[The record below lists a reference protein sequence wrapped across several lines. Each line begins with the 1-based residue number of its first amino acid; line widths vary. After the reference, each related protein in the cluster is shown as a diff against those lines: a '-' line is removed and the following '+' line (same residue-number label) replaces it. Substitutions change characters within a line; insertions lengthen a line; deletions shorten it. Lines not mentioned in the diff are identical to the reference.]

1 MGKLIF
7 ADIEDTTGKMQICIR
22 RDEYPRE
29 APSSKLQAPNNSQVP
44 IANDTSA
51 EAKSDASTAQQSRS
65 NQVLSWSE
73 LKYLDLGD
81 FIQVAGTLDKTQ
93 AGEITLFASEI
104 VLLSKALRPYPNKMD
119 DKDERYRRRYV
130 DMVLH
135 PAVREVTKRKGTF
148 WQTIRNVLVA
158 RGFTEIFL
166 PVLEHTTG
174 GADAKPFM
182 THHNTLDEDLYLRI
196 SLELYSKRA
205 IGAGFEKVFS
215 IGPVFRNEGMSDEH
229 ANEFNHIEWYWAY
242 ADYQDQMKLTR
253 EVMIEA
259 AKAVYGKTNFTSR
272 GHSFDLAGEWKQ
284 IDYASAIKEKFNVDI
299 FTTSDADIKKILI
312 NEGVELDGAAL
323 NRQRMIDNLW
333 KLIRKTI
340 SGPAFLVNEPAFMS
354 PLAKAKTDD
363 PRLTERFHVVMA
375 GTELANGYSE
385 INDPIYQL
393 EQFRAQESM
402 RESGDAEAQML
413 DIDFVEM
420 LEYGMPPTTGLGFS
434 ERLFWFLED
443 ITAREGA
450 MFPILR
456 NEVDALTK
464 KIYPD
469 IYKSKKTQTQDFGQK
484 IAIVVDDTLPQWQIA
499 NAVSH
504 VSAFIGNK
512 LAHTFAT
519 GEYFVTNDGKTHP
532 RNAQYP
538 VVILKASKQ
547 SLSSWIPEV
556 RKSKLLYHGFIK
568 EMIETTN
575 DSKIEKL
582 LANKQDSQID
592 YLAIGV
598 FGNKEQIQTLTK
610 SFALYGS
617 TDSEMK
623 TANPVVAAPNAQQ
636 GIGITH
642 DQAWA
647 LVTTHIK
654 NVNLQK
660 HCLAVEAA
668 MQSLARHHH
677 ADETLWG
684 IVGLLHDADWEEC
697 RETPAQHT
705 LKTIEWLKG
714 MGVHNNELIDAILTH
729 AHHVTGYRV
738 PETPLEWSL
747 YCCDELTGLIVAS
760 TLVLPTKKI
769 ADLTV
774 ESVIKKMGSKSFAAA
789 IDREGIKMCQE
800 KLGIDLN
807 TFVDIVLKGMQK
819 ESTALGL

>member
-1 MGKLIF
+1 MSSTTQDNSTLVPEVKADDFIGQRTRRISNLQELRKLGVNCYPAQSKKDISNATAHAEFESRKGNQIVLAGRVMKWRAMGKLIF
-7 ADIEDTTGKMQICIR
+7 ADIEDATGRIQVCIR
-22 RDEYPRE
+22 KDAYPLE
-29 APSSKLQAPNNSQVP
+29 SSQPRVS
-44 IANDTSA
+44 
-51 EAKSDASTAQQSRS
+51 
-65 NQVLSWSE
+65 QVLSWSE

-81 FIQVAGTLDKTQ
+81 FVQVSGTLDKTQ

-104 VLLSKALRPYPNKMD
+104 VILSKTLRPYPNKMD

-135 PAVREVTKRKGTF
+135 PAVREVTKRKATF
-148 WQTIRNVLVA
+148 WQTIRNALVA

-272 GHSFDLAGEWKQ
+272 GHSFDLASEWKQ
-284 IDYASAIKEKFNVDI
+284 IDYASAIKDKFNVDI

-312 NEGVELDGAAL
+312 NEGVELDGGAL

-340 SGPAFLVNEPAFMS
+340 AGPAFLVNEPAFMS

-402 RESGDAEAQML
+402 RESGDDEAQML

-464 KIYPD
+464 KIYPFL
-469 IYKSKKTQTQDFGQK
+469 KEK
-484 IAIVVDDTLPQWQIA
+484 IDE
-499 NAVSH
+499 S
-504 VSAFIGNK
+504 
-512 LAHTFAT
+512 
-519 GEYFVTNDGKTHP
+519 
-532 RNAQYP
+532 
-538 VVILKASKQ
+538 SKQ
-547 SLSSWIPEV
+547 MSS
-556 RKSKLLYHGFIK
+556 KSDTHHRDTSSHG
-568 EMIETTN
+568 
-575 DSKIEKL
+575 SV
-582 LANKQDSQID
+582 Q
-592 YLAIGV
+592 V
-598 FGNKEQIQTLTK
+598 
-610 SFALYGS
+610 
-617 TDSEMK
+617 
-623 TANPVVAAPNAQQ
+623 
-636 GIGITH
+636 GITR

-647 LVTTHIK
+647 LVTAHIK

-684 IVGLLHDADWEEC
+684 IVGLLHDADWEVC

-738 PETPLEWSL
+738 PETTLEWSL

-800 KLGIDLN
+800 KLGIDLSV
-807 TFVDIVLKGMQK
+807 FVDIVLKGMQK
-819 ESTALGL
+819 EASSLGL

>member
-1 MGKLIF
+1 MTDIQLSDDFIGQRTRRISNLQELKKRGVNCYPAQSKKDISNTTAHAEFESRKGNQLVLAGRVMKWRAMGKLIF
-7 ADIEDTTGKMQICIR
+7 ADIEDTTGRLQVCIR
-22 RDEYPRE
+22 KDAYPLE
-29 APSSKLQAPNNSQVP
+29 C
-44 IANDTSA
+44 
-51 EAKSDASTAQQSRS
+51 AQPRVS
-65 NQVLSWSE
+65 QVLSWTE

-104 VLLSKALRPYPNKMD
+104 VLLSKALRPYPNKME

-259 AKAVYGKTNFTSR
+259 AKSVYGKTNFTSR

-299 FTTSDADIKKILI
+299 FTTSDADIKTILI

-402 RESGDAEAQML
+402 RESGDDEAQML

-456 NEVDALTK
+456 NEVDQLTK
-464 KIYPD
+464 KIYP
-469 IYKSKKTQTQDFGQK
+469 F
-484 IAIVVDDTLPQWQIA
+484 
-499 NAVSH
+499 
-504 VSAFIGNK
+504 
-512 LAHTFAT
+512 
-519 GEYFVTNDGKTHP
+519 
-532 RNAQYP
+532 
-538 VVILKASKQ
+538 LK
-547 SLSSWIPEV
+547 E
-556 RKSKLLYHGFIK
+556 R
-568 EMIETTN
+568 EMIKDKKEKMSAGIQNNPEIPGHARN
-575 DSKIEKL
+575 DNHTS
-582 LANKQDSQID
+582 
-592 YLAIGV
+592 
-598 FGNKEQIQTLTK
+598 LTI
-610 SFALYGS
+610 SR
-617 TDSEMK
+617 
-623 TANPVVAAPNAQQ
+623 
-636 GIGITH
+636 

-668 MQSLARHHH
+668 MQALARHHQ
-677 ADETLWG
+677 ADEVLWG

-714 MGVHNNELIDAILTH
+714 MGVHNNELVDAILTH

-760 TLVLPTKKI
+760 TLVLPSKKI

-807 TFVDIVLKGMQK
+807 AFVDIVLKGMQK
-819 ESTALGL
+819 EATALGL